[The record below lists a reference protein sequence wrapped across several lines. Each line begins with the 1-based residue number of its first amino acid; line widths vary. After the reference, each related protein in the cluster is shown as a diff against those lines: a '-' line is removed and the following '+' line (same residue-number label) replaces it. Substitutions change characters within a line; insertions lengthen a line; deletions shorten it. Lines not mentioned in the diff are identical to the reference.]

1 MLTNEIAAA
10 MSTTSRISTTFCPA
24 CLSELYTRCA
34 RTPSA
39 RTWKSSVSSS
49 VIAHTSP
56 SQEMDLS
63 TLPPVTRST
72 PAIIPEIASAGPE
85 RTMMPSSRE
94 ATACLREEARQ
105 FVLNMLDLPFVG
117 ADAQFSTYLL
127 EDGVFLAAEPD
138 HRGDLAQ
145 WHPPLMQAH
154 DDVFR
159 FCC

>member
-24 CLSELYTRCA
+24 CLPELYTRWA

-49 VIAHTSP
+49 VMAHTSP

-72 PAIIPEIASAGPE
+72 PAMMPEIASAGPE
-85 RTMMPSSRE
+85 STMMPSSRE
-94 ATACLREEARQ
+94 ATACLREGTFQ
-105 FVLNMLDLPFVG
+105 SLCDMLDLPFVG
-117 ADAQFSTYLL
+117 ADAQFTAHLL
-127 EDGVFLAAEPD
+127 EDGVFLAT
-138 HRGDLAQ
+138 
-145 WHPPLMQAH
+145 
-154 DDVFR
+154 
-159 FCC
+159 

>member
-1 MLTNEIAAA
+1 IAAA
-10 MSTTSRISTTFCPA
+10 MSTTSRISTTFCPGGF
-24 CLSELYTRCA
+24 CELYTRWA

-39 RTWKSSVSSS
+39 RTWKSSVSKS

-72 PAIIPEIASAGPE
+72 PAIMPEIASAGPE

-94 ATACLREEARQ
+94 ATACLSEGAFHRL
-105 FVLNMLDLPFVG
+105 LNMLDLPFMW
-117 ADAQFSTYLL
+117 ADAQFMTHLL
-127 EDGVFLAAEPD
+127 EDGVFLATELD

-145 WHPPLMQAH
+145 W
-154 DDVFR
+154 
-159 FCC
+159 